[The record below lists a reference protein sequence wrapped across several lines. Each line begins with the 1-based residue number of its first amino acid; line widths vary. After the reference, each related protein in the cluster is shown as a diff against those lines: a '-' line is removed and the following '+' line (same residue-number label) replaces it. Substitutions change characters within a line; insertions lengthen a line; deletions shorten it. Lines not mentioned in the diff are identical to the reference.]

1 MVEGDEGLGRPV
13 DGEEGLG
20 DQWELGFW
28 VYREVDERERENMY
42 RFFSFHFFF
51 FLLGGVVN

>member
-1 MVEGDEGLGRPV
+1 ME
-13 DGEEGLG
+13 GEEGLG

-28 VYREVDERERENMY
+28 VYREVDERERE
-42 RFFSFHFFF
+42 RERIRLGFLVFIFFIF

>member
-1 MVEGDEGLGRPV
+1 ME
-13 DGEEGLG
+13 GEEGLG

-28 VYREVDERERENMY
+28 VYREVDERERE
-42 RFFSFHFFF
+42 RERERIRLGFLVFIFFIF